1 MKRYRI
7 SEIFHSVQGEGR
19 YTGVPSLFLRFWG
32 CNFQCRG
39 FGSVPLPEVK
49 VEHLTEFT
57 VLESGCDTEYAWNPA
72 YRHLSEELTADE
84 ICDRLE
90 ALVPSFQHPYSG
102 QATHLVVT
110 GGEPMLSQT
119 ALVAVL
125 DALAARDNL
134 PNYITIETNGTQE
147 PRQNLADRISRY
159 EGYGSREW
167 FWSVSPKLSISGE
180 AWDAAIR
187 PEVVAAY
194 RMLSNAGQLKFVVD
208 GSDAAWD
215 EVTHARNAFR
225 TVGVDWDATIM
236 PLGATRAR
244 LEETQAAIC
253 KAALTRGYHFS
264 ARLHAWLFDNT
275 PGT

>member
-32 CNFQCRG
+32 LQFPMPRLWQRA
-39 FGSVPLPEVK
+39 LPEMK
-49 VEHLTEFT
+49 VERLAEFP
-57 VLESGCDTEYAWNPA
+57 VFESGCDTEYAWNSA
-72 YRHLSEELTADE
+72 YRHLLEELTADE

-134 PNYITIETNGTQE
+134 PNFITIETNGTQA
-147 PRQNLADRISRY
+147 PRQDLADRISRY

-180 AWDAAIR
+180 AWMRRYGPKWLRPIGCFRMQANSSSLSTAAMR
-187 PEVVAAY
+187 
-194 RMLSNAGQLKFVVD
+194 RG
-208 GSDAAWD
+208 
-215 EVTHARNAFR
+215 
-225 TVGVDWDATIM
+225 
-236 PLGATRAR
+236 TR
-244 LEETQAAIC
+244 
-253 KAALTRGYHFS
+253 
-264 ARLHAWLFDNT
+264 
-275 PGT
+275 

>member
-39 FGSVPLPEVK
+39 FGKSTLPEAGVDRL
-49 VEHLTEFT
+49 EDFP
-57 VLESGCDTEYAWNPA
+57 VLETGCDTEYAWNA
-72 YRHLSEELTADE
+72 AFRHLSEEMGADE

-102 QATHLVVT
+102 LETHLVIT
-110 GGEPMLSQT
+110 GGEPMLNQAGIVT
-119 ALVAVL
+119 VL
-125 DALAARDNL
+125 DALAVRDNL
-134 PNYITIETNGTQE
+134 PSYITIETNGTQA
-147 PRQNLADRISRY
+147 PRQELADRISRY

-167 FWSVSPKLSISGE
+167 FWSVSPKLSLSGE

-187 PEVVAAY
+187 PNVVAAY
-194 RMLSNAGQLKFVVD
+194 QMLSNAGQLKFVVD
-208 GSDAAWD
+208 GSDAAWN
-215 EVTHARNAFR
+215 EVARARNAFR
-225 TVGVDWDATIM
+225 STGVQWETTIM
-236 PLGATRAR
+236 PLGATRQQ
-244 LEETQAAIC
+244 LEETQTDIC
-253 KAALTRGYHFS
+253 KGALVRGYHFS
-264 ARLHAWLFDNT
+264 ARLHAWIFGNT

>member
-39 FGSVPLPEVK
+39 FGKSQLPKTRIDRLED
-49 VEHLTEFT
+49 FP

-72 YRHLSEELTADE
+72 FRHLSEEMTADE

-90 ALVPSFQHPYSG
+90 ELVPSFQHPYSSLE
-102 QATHLVVT
+102 THLVIT
-110 GGEPMLSQT
+110 GGEPMLNQAGIVT
-119 ALVAVL
+119 VL

-134 PNYITIETNGTQE
+134 PSYITIETNGTQA
-147 PRQNLADRISRY
+147 PRQELADRISRY
-159 EGYGSREW
+159 EGYGSREL
-167 FWSVSPKLSISGE
+167 FWSVSPKLSLSGE

-187 PEVVAAY
+187 PSVVAAY
-194 RMLSNAGQLKFVVD
+194 QMLSNAGQLKFVVD
-208 GSDAAWD
+208 GSSAAWD
-215 EVTHARNAFR
+215 EVARARNAFR
-225 TVGVDWDATIM
+225 STGIEWETTIM
-236 PLGATRAR
+236 PLGATRQQ
-244 LEETQAAIC
+244 LEKTQADIC
-253 KAALTRGYHFS
+253 KGALARGYHFS
-264 ARLHAWLFDNT
+264 ARLHAWIFGNT